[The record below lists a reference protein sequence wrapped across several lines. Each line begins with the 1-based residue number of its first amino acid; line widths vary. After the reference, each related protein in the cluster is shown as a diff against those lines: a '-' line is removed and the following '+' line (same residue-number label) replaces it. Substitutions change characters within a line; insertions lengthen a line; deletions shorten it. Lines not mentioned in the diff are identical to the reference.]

1 MLDTLSL
8 KRLPCSY
15 HSKQIGAAMN
25 LAPVTII
32 GNVTAD
38 PELTYT
44 QSGQARLSFSVAVNH
59 VWYDQNDNKQE
70 KTSFHN
76 VVAWRYLA
84 EHAARTVEKGI
95 GVIVFARLEQRSYE
109 DKDGNKRSITELVA
123 EEIGIA
129 TKSLETVTRRQG
141 NGNGGGNQ
149 RQSSESSGSQ
159 PRQQQ
164 QSPRRSKPLATAS
177 VRNSEPEEEMPEPF

>member
-1 MLDTLSL
+1 
-8 KRLPCSY
+8 
-15 HSKQIGAAMN
+15 MN

-44 QSGQARLSFSVAVNH
+44 QSGQGRLSFSVAVNH
-59 VWYDQNDNKQE
+59 VWYDQNDAKQE

-95 GVIVFARLEQRSYE
+95 GVIVFGRLEQRSYE
-109 DKDGNKRSITELVA
+109 DKEGNKRSITELVA

-129 TKSLETVTRRQG
+129 TKSLETIERRQG
-141 NGNGGGNQ
+141 NGGASQQAQGGGNA
-149 RQSSESSGSQ
+149 

-164 QSPRRSKPLATAS
+164 QSPRRSKPMATAA
-177 VRNSEPEEEMPEPF
+177 VRSSDEEMPEPF

>member
-1 MLDTLSL
+1 
-8 KRLPCSY
+8 
-15 HSKQIGAAMN
+15 MN
-25 LAPVTII
+25 LAPVTLI

-59 VWYDQNDNKQE
+59 VWYDQSDNKQE

-76 VVAWRYLA
+76 IVAWRYLA

-95 GVIVFARLEQRSYE
+95 GVIVFGRLEQRSYE

-129 TKSLETVTRRQG
+129 TKSLETIERRQG
-141 NGNGGGNQ
+141 GGAQQGQGGNQ
-149 RQSSESSGSQ
+149 GSTQ
-159 PRQQQ
+159 RQQQ
-164 QSPRRSKPLATAS
+164 QQQAPQRSRPQGVRSKPALVS
-177 VRNSEPEEEMPEPF
+177 SSNENEEDMAEPF

>member
-1 MLDTLSL
+1 MFVGHWFGHVDN
-8 KRLPCSY
+8 LPCRGVWCGDT
-15 HSKQIGAAMN
+15 INPLGEEMN
-25 LAPVTII
+25 QSPVTII

-59 VWYDQNDNKQE
+59 VWYDQNDAKQE

-95 GVIVFARLEQRSYE
+95 GVIVFGRLEQRSYE
-109 DKDGNKRSITELVA
+109 DKEGNKRSITELVA
-123 EEIGIA
+123 EEVGIA
-129 TKSLETVTRRQG
+129 TKSLETIERRQG
-141 NGNGGGNQ
+141 GNNGGQQTQN
-149 RQSSESSGSQ
+149 SA
-159 PRQQQ
+159 PRQQ
-164 QSPRRSKPLATAS
+164 QSPRRNKPLAAAA
-177 VRNSEPEEEMPEPF
+177 VRSSDEDMPEPF

>member
-1 MLDTLSL
+1 
-8 KRLPCSY
+8 
-15 HSKQIGAAMN
+15 MN

-44 QSGQARLSFSVAVNH
+44 QSGQGRLTFSVAVNH
-59 VWYDQNDNKQE
+59 VWYDQSDVKQE
-70 KTSFHN
+70 KVSFHN

-95 GVIVFARLEQRSYE
+95 GVIVHGRLEQRSYD
-109 DKDGNKRSITELVA
+109 DKEGNKRSITELVA

-129 TKSLETVTRRQG
+129 TKSLETITRKQ
-141 NGNGGGNQ
+141 NK
-149 RQSSESSGSQ
+149 SGDGQQQ
-159 PRQQQ
+159 PQQQQ
-164 QSPRRSKPLATAS
+164 QSPRRSKPLANTAAK
-177 VRNSEPEEEMPEPF
+177 NSNEEMAEPF

>member
-1 MLDTLSL
+1 
-8 KRLPCSY
+8 
-15 HSKQIGAAMN
+15 MN

-44 QSGQARLSFSVAVNH
+44 QSGQGRLSFSVAVNH

-95 GVIVFARLEQRSYE
+95 GVIVFGRLEQRSYE

-141 NGNGGGNQ
+141 NGNNGNQ
-149 RQSSESSGSQ
+149 QQSGNAQ
-159 PRQQQ
+159 QRQQQ
-164 QSPRRSKPLATAS
+164 QSPRRNKPLAGAS
-177 VRNSEPEEEMPEPF
+177 VRNSEEELPEPF